1 MNELLYWLFCEF
13 YETNVITFFR
23 GVEAAEAV
31 STSVAVRLFFV
42 PSKSL
47 GLKTFCPGQAD
58 RLDLASDT
66 AANATA
72 NIAANV
78 ARNTALLLLPFY
90 DLQ

>member
-1 MNELLYWLFCEF
+1 M
-13 YETNVITFFR
+13 
-23 GVEAAEAV
+23 
-31 STSVAVRLFFV
+31 FFV
-42 PSKSL
+42 PCKSL

-78 ARNTALLLLPFY
+78 ARNTAVSIL
-90 DLQ
+90 